1 MTPEERVTSLREDL
15 RTCAAQWCDACA
27 ELEPLA
33 AELAAIEGQLRA
45 AEHRAG
51 IYHDPL
57 PSPRELAAEVMH
69 GRVRA
74 LQPYV
79 PFSTEES
86 ARRAEEALV
95 GPRTLPAECR
105 EGSGE
110 CPIGGLCDPTCGLI
124 WPDAPQATP

>member
-1 MTPEERVTSLREDL
+1 VTPAERVVTLREDL
-15 RTCAAQWCDACA
+15 RTVVARFCAACV

-33 AELAAIEGQLRA
+33 AELAAVEGQLRA

-74 LQPYV
+74 MRPYV

-95 GPRTLPAECR
+95 GPKTLPTSRIAM
-105 EGSGE
+105 
-110 CPIGGLCDPTCGLI
+110 
-124 WPDAPQATP
+124 